1 MNYMLSRRRFV
12 QLAIASGTGT
22 ALFQLTSKTIA
33 QQKLLIVGLQIGP
46 AINSSSV
53 ANLRLDSLDD
63 DSDPT
68 VTYPEI
74 TQQISF
80 VSLNEVTGQA
90 EKLSLA
96 PVTLAAGEEVTGFTA
111 LTNGT
116 MVVAITP
123 ASNSKKDVNPTR
135 LVFLST
141 PNNQS
146 VTISGLKKQEKL
158 GSLVG
163 TSDGRLLGL
172 VSRKDNKPPFRLVDI
187 NIQSGAINASSRVKI
202 PENDRLTN
210 LAQCDDGNVYAIATD
225 KSGDTSLVNL
235 NSQQKTPITVNNQ
248 VWNNGFQSLICSS
261 ANQLFAFG
269 TTRYESRQ
277 YLYVIDP
284 QTGKLTLPKQFEA
297 NQIAVVR
304 Q

>member
-1 MNYMLSRRRFV
+1 MKYMLSRRRFA
-12 QLAIASGTGT
+12 QLAIASCTGV

-33 QQKLLIVGLQIGP
+33 QQNLLIVGLQIGP

-74 TQQISF
+74 TQEISF
-80 VSLNEVTGQA
+80 ASLNEVTGQA
-90 EKLSLA
+90 EKLPLA

-141 PNNQS
+141 PNQS

-202 PENDRLTN
+202 SGNDRLTN
-210 LAQCDDGNVYAIATD
+210 LAQCDDGNMYAIATD

-235 NSQQKTPITVNNQ
+235 NSQQKTPITVNKQ
-248 VWNNGFQSLICSS
+248 VWNSGFKSLICSS

-269 TTRYESRQ
+269 STRYESRQ

-284 QTGKLTLPKQFEA
+284 QTGNMTIPKEFEA

>member
-1 MNYMLSRRRFV
+1 MLSRRRFA
-12 QLAIASGTGT
+12 QLAIAGTTGI
-22 ALFQLTSKTIA
+22 ALFQLTKKTIA
-33 QQKLLIVGLQIGP
+33 QQNLLIVGLQIGP
-46 AINSSSV
+46 AINSISV

-68 VTYPEI
+68 VSYPAI
-74 TQQISF
+74 TQEISF

-96 PVTLAAGEEVTGFTA
+96 PVTLSAGEEVTGFTA

-135 LVFLST
+135 IVFLST
-141 PNNQS
+141 PDNQA

-187 NIQSGAINASSRVKI
+187 NIQTGAINASSRVKI
-202 PENDRLTN
+202 SGNNRLSN
-210 LAQCDDGNVYAIATD
+210 LAQCADGTMYAIATD
-225 KSGDTSLVNL
+225 KSGATSLVNL
-235 NSQQKTPITVNNQ
+235 NSQRKTPITANNQ
-248 VWNNGFQSLICSS
+248 VWNNGLQSLVCSS

-269 TTRYESRQ
+269 ATRYQWRQ
-277 YLYVIDP
+277 SLYIIDP
-284 QTGKLTLPKQFEA
+284 QTGKMTLPKEFPA

-304 Q
+304 R